1 MNGEKMEVENL
12 QNTPQEE
19 QTLSGVVEHVV
30 YQNNDTGYAVFRL
43 RVSGERPV
51 VVVGNI
57 PYIGPGESIAVRGV
71 WISHPSYGEQFK
83 ASSAERTMPSD
94 VDSILEYLSSGSI
107 RGIGPMTAKRIVE
120 RFGTQTFDVLA
131 SQPELLSEVQGITL
145 KKARAICESYNRQL
159 GIRRLM
165 EYLFQYG
172 ISPHV
177 SLRLYKWYGNMA
189 LDFLRDNPYILTDE
203 RLGVGFAH
211 ADLIASELGIS
222 PDSPVRVEAGIIYV
236 LEHNTG
242 NGHVYIP
249 AEKLIPTAARLLSVD
264 EWLCS
269 EVLQRLVDMGKVI
282 REPVADR
289 DACYLARLYDAE
301 TNIAHRLLQ
310 MAGVPPKKISG
321 IERLIEDISIGLGV
335 EYVPLQLEAIRT
347 AAEHSVILLT
357 GGPGTG
363 KSTTV
368 RGMLKV
374 FDHLGLKTV
383 LCSPTGR
390 AAKRLAE
397 LTGRE
402 AATIHRLLEVSY
414 SPEESGFTFVHDEDE
429 PLDADVVIL
438 DEVSMVDVDLMD
450 ALLRAIR
457 PGAKLVMV
465 GDPDQLP
472 SVGPGN
478 ILKDLLDSGRIA
490 TVRLTE
496 IFRQA
501 QQSNIVVGAH
511 DVNRGKVPEL
521 RHKSGDFFFIK
532 RADPKSVVE
541 TVVELCAERLPK
553 NMGLSAEQI
562 QVLSPTRR
570 GISGTENLNLALQ
583 QALNP
588 PAANKAEYKSG
599 SFLFRTGDRVMH
611 IRNNY
616 DLPWQSVDGRERGLG
631 VFNGDVGNIIE
642 IDKRAENVVVRYED
656 RIVFY
661 PFELMDELE
670 PAYAMTVHKS
680 QGSEYP
686 AVVFVASQA
695 APQLLNRAVF
705 YTAITR
711 AQKLLVIV
719 GEEDVVVQMVNNN
732 RRSKRYS
739 GLKYRLMLN

>member
-1 MNGEKMEVENL
+1 MMEVENL
-12 QNTPQEE
+12 QNNQQEE

-30 YQNNDTGYAVFRL
+30 YQNNDTGYAVFRM
-43 RVSGERPV
+43 RVDGENPV

-57 PYIGPGESIAVRGV
+57 PYVGVGESITVWGV

-83 ASSAERTMPSD
+83 ASSSERTMPAD
-94 VDSILEYLSSGSI
+94 EGSILEYLSSGAV
-107 RGIGPMTAKRIVE
+107 RGVGPVTAKRIFE
-120 RFGTQTFDVLA
+120 RFGTQTFDVLS
-131 SQPELLSEVQGITL
+131 SQPELLSEIQGITL
-145 KKARAICESYNRQL
+145 KKARVICESFSRQL

-172 ISPHV
+172 IPPYV
-177 SLRLYKWYGNMA
+177 SIKLYKWYGNMA
-189 LDFLRDNPYILTDE
+189 LDFLRDNPYLLTDE
-203 RLGVGFAH
+203 RLGVGFGH

-222 PDSPVRVEAGIIYV
+222 PDSPIRVEAAVIYV
-236 LEHNTG
+236 LEHNIG

-249 AEKLIPTAARLLSVD
+249 AEKLISATARLLSV
-264 EWLCS
+264 EEPLCS
-269 EVLQRLVDMGKVI
+269 EALQRLVDMGRIV
-282 REPVADR
+282 REWIAEK

-301 TNIAHRLLQ
+301 TEIAHRLML
-310 MAGVPPKKISG
+310 MTGIPPQSISG
-321 IERLIEDISIGLGV
+321 IERLIDDISVGLGV
-335 EYVPLQLEAIRT
+335 KYAPLQLEAIRT
-347 AAEHSVILLT
+347 AAEHSVMLLT

-363 KSTTV
+363 KSTSI

-402 AATIHRLLEVSY
+402 ASTIHRVLEVSF
-414 SPEESGFTFVHDEDE
+414 SPDETGFQFVHDEDE
-429 PLDADVVIL
+429 PIDADAVIL
-438 DEVSMVDVDLMD
+438 DEMSMVDVDLMN
-450 ALLRAIR
+450 ALLKAIR

-478 ILKDLLDSGRIA
+478 ILKDLLDSDRIA

-501 QQSNIVVGAH
+501 EESNIVTGAH
-511 DVNRGKVPEL
+511 AVNQGKVPEL
-521 RHKSGDFFFIK
+521 KHKTGDFFFI
-532 RADPKSVVE
+532 RRGRPQNVVD
-541 TVVELCAERLPK
+541 TVVELCTERLPN
-553 NMGLSAEQI
+553 NMGLTTDQI

-570 GISGTENLNLALQ
+570 GIVGTENLNLALQ

-588 PAANKAEYKSG
+588 PAANKAEIKSG
-599 SFLFRTGDRVMH
+599 QYLFRTGDRVMH

-616 DLPWQSVDGRERGLG
+616 DLPWQSVDGKDHGIG
-631 VFNGDVGNIIE
+631 VFNGDVGNVYE
-642 IDKRAENVVVRYED
+642 IDKRAENMVVRYED

-661 PFELMDELE
+661 PFELLNELE

-719 GEEDVVVQMVNNN
+719 GEEEVVVRMVNNN

-739 GLKYRLMLN
+739 GLKYRLM

>member
-1 MNGEKMEVENL
+1 MQG
-12 QNTPQEE
+12 TRQEE

-30 YQNNDTGYAVFRL
+30 YQNGDTGYAVFRM
-43 RVSGERPV
+43 RTSGERPV

-57 PYIGPGESIAVRGV
+57 PYIGVGENVSVRGV

-83 ASSAERTMPSD
+83 AASAERTMPTD
-94 VDSILEYLSSGSI
+94 EDSILEYLSSGSV
-107 RGIGPMTAKRIVE
+107 RGIGPATARRIVE
-120 RFGTQTFDVLA
+120 RFGTRTFDVLA
-131 SQPELLSEVQGITL
+131 SQPELLSEVQGITP
-145 KKARAICESYNRQL
+145 KKARGICESFNRQL

-165 EYLFQYG
+165 EYLFRFG
-172 ISPHV
+172 VAPHV
-177 SLRLYKWYGNMA
+177 SIRLYKWYGNLA
-189 LDFLRDNPYILTDE
+189 LDFLRDNPYLLTDE

-222 PDSPVRVEAGIIYV
+222 SDSPIRVEAGIIYV

-249 AEKLIPTAARLLSVD
+249 AEKLTYTAARMLSVEEELCD
-264 EWLCS
+264 EA
-269 EVLQRLVDMGKVI
+269 LQRLVDLGKVV
-282 REPVADR
+282 RETIADKE
-289 DACYLARLYDAE
+289 ACYLARLYEAE
-301 TNIAHRLLQ
+301 TKIAQRLLQ
-310 MAGVPPKKISG
+310 MADIPPKKKSG
-321 IERLIEDISIGLGV
+321 IERMAEDISVGFGL
-335 EYVPLQLEAIRT
+335 EYAPLQLEAICT
-347 AAEHSVILLT
+347 AAEHSVMLLT

-363 KSTTV
+363 KSTSV

-402 AATIHRLLEVSY
+402 AATIHRLLEVSF
-414 SPEESGFTFVHDEDE
+414 SAEESGFSFVHDEDE

-438 DEVSMVDVDLMD
+438 DEVSMVDAELMD

-457 PGAKLVMV
+457 PGAKLIMV

-478 ILKDLLDSGRIA
+478 ILKDILESGRIA

-501 QQSNIVVGAH
+501 QASNIVIGAH

-521 RHKSGDFFFIK
+521 RHKTGDFFFISRK
-532 RADPKSVVE
+532 SPQSVVE
-541 TVVELCAERLPK
+541 TVVELCTERLPGS
-553 NMGLSAEQI
+553 MGLTAEQI
-562 QVLSPTRR
+562 QVLSPTRK
-570 GISGTENLNLALQ
+570 GIVGTENLNLALQ

-588 PAANKAEYKSG
+588 PAANKPEYKAAG
-599 SFLFRTGDRVMH
+599 HLFRTGDKVMH

-616 DLPWQSVDGRERGLG
+616 DLPWQSVDGKEQGLG
-631 VFNGDVGNIIE
+631 VFNGDVGYICE
-642 IDKRAENVVVRYED
+642 IDFRSENMVVRYED

-661 PFELMDELE
+661 PFELLNELE

-719 GEEDVVVQMVNNN
+719 GEEEVVVRMVNNN

-739 GLKYRLMLN
+739 GLKYRLM